1 MWIKKKN
8 DEEAVIRI
16 SRGELFKL
24 IDNLYELQACVYNR
38 GDYTWANELGE
49 YVDNIYIEYLSLFG
63 GGG

>member
-1 MWIKKKN
+1 MWIQKRN
-8 DEEAVIRI
+8 DEEATIRI

-24 IDNLYELQACVYNR
+24 IDNLYELQSCIYNR

-49 YVDNIYIEYLSLFG
+49 YVDNIYDEYLSLFG